1 MSNAPGW
8 TTARE
13 RCSLAAHRPGTAM
26 QPPTRPPVPTR
37 DAFRWFHRIGT
48 RWMDNDVYGHVNNV
62 VYYSWI
68 DTAVNRFLID
78 HGCLVIGQSPII
90 GIVADTGCRFLAQ
103 TAYPDD
109 ITVGLAVTRLGRSS
123 VRYGIGI
130 FRNDEDAASAHAHF
144 VHVYVDRAT
153 MRPVPI
159 PDAIRAE
166 LQKITN
172 LEET

>member
-1 MSNAPGW
+1 
-8 TTARE
+8 
-13 RCSLAAHRPGTAM
+13 M

-37 DAFRWFHRIGT
+37 AAFRWFHRIGT

-109 ITVGLAVTRLGRSS
+109 ITVGLATTRLGRSS

-159 PDAIRAE
+159 PDPIRAE